1 MRCVTSRGMSAVEAD
16 VDDPGQHE
24 GDPAESQQ
32 FVAESSI
39 LSQLSSVAELV
50 HQDEAVAGVQADQGD
65 HREAHQQDEEETE
78 VETLSHQS
86 GLVQLLLPPVH
97 QQSLVVVVVVGED
110 TG

>member
-1 MRCVTSRGMSAVEAD
+1 MSAVEAD

-50 HQDEAVAGVQADQGD
+50 HQDEAVAGVQTDQGV
-65 HREAHQQDEEETE
+65 ECQIHQEDEEEAE
-78 VETLSHQS
+78 VETLSH
-86 GLVQLLLPPVH
+86 
-97 QQSLVVVVVVGED
+97 
-110 TG
+110 